1 MDMLRLA
8 ELKIPRVRTA
18 AGAARRWLTA
28 IGVPLPEDRLDDLK
42 FCANE
47 LIINS
52 IIHAETDDDIMVAVE
67 VGPRAIRVA
76 VTDAGRAAG
85 RLETRDAGPEDTS
98 GRGLSLVEAIADRW
112 GVHRDGL
119 TSVWFEIDRTPV
131 PAA

>member
-1 MDMLRLA
+1 MDRSRLA

-18 AGAARRWLTA
+18 AGAARRWLAA

-52 IIHAETDDDIMVAVE
+52 IIHADTDAEIVVAVD
-67 VGPRAIRVA
+67 VTPRAIRVA
-76 VTDAGRAAG
+76 VTDAGRPLGPLAA
-85 RLETRDAGPEDTS
+85 RDAGPEDTA

-112 GVHRDGL
+112 GVHQDGL
-119 TSVWFEIDRTPV
+119 TSVWFEMDRSPLS
-131 PAA
+131 A

>member
-1 MDMLRLA
+1 MDKLRLA

-18 AGAARRWLTA
+18 AGAARRWLTG
-28 IGVPLPEDRLDDLK
+28 IEVPLSGDRLDDLK

-52 IIHAETDDDIMVAVE
+52 IIHADTDAEIVVAVE
-67 VGPRAIRVA
+67 VGPRAIRVV
-76 VTDAGRAAG
+76 VTDAGRPAG
-85 RLETRDAGPEDTS
+85 RLVAGDAGPEDTS

-112 GVHRDGL
+112 GVHRDGV